1 MTRSSSTNSLIESF
15 FINNKENVNLNNNNI
30 DNDFKIEEN
39 NMETLNNIIPN
50 NNNKESII
58 KSQKTEKRELSD
70 NEEIDNSLTDE
81 EIEQILGEP

>member
-1 MTRSSSTNSLIESF
+1 
-15 FINNKENVNLNNNNI
+15 
-30 DNDFKIEEN
+30 
-39 NMETLNNIIPN
+39 METFNNIIPN
-50 NNNKESII
+50 NSNKESII